1 MPSPYNAVGSTDFDA
16 DADRGQRYQDNDVRE
31 QPPFLPSPSHF
42 LTFYLPVSAF
52 TPLPTPHTYPLVDIC
67 DELQPTTRL

>member
-42 LTFYLPVSAF
+42 LSSRLRIYPSTHTTYLP
-52 TPLPTPHTYPLVDIC
+52 
-67 DELQPTTRL
+67 TRRHLR